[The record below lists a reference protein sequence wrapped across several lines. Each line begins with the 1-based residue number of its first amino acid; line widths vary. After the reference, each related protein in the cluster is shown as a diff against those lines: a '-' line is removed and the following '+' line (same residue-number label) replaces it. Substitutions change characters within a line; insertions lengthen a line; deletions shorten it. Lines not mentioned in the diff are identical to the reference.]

1 MGKINLN
8 KVIIIVIASLC
19 LGTTYNY
26 FSQAGV
32 PLFGFSMKKYVTAE
46 LLASGNN
53 AEPLSEPKVISLKQA
68 LKLHEAN
75 VIFIDARANEDFLK
89 GHIKSAIN
97 LPFYE
102 FDKYKEN
109 LRGISKDDP
118 IVCYC
123 EGAECDLS
131 DMLGKKLALM
141 GYNKVFIFFGGWYA
155 WSDAKYPISK

>member
-1 MGKINLN
+1 MAKVSLN

-19 LGTTYNY
+19 LGTIYNY

-32 PLFGFSMKKYVTAE
+32 PLFGFSMKKHVTAE
-46 LLASGNN
+46 MTAKEN
-53 AEPLSEPKVISLKQA
+53 EVPLSEPKVISLKEA
-68 LKLHEAN
+68 LKFHEAN

-89 GHIKSAIN
+89 GHIKNAIN
-97 LPFYE
+97 VPFYE

-109 LRGISKDDP
+109 LRGISKDEP

-131 DMLGKKLALM
+131 DMLGEKLASM
-141 GYNKVFIFFGGWYA
+141 GYKMVFIFFGGWYA
-155 WSDAKYPISK
+155 WSDAKFPIAK